1 LINENKLREL
11 LKEDE
16 SPILEFKREWYWDDS
31 TLSDEMPDKWG
42 EFLKDLISLSNG
54 YLGFVGN
61 TRYLIF
67 GFSETTQEIHDVNL
81 NSIRKLSNLKLFKKQ
96 LIEKLE
102 RYTFPSFLN
111 FKIDILQLDGKDLLV
126 FEIPSP
132 LHLTELKKDLKTK
145 TRVLDTGSVLIRK
158 GQNSDEIRTA
168 SPKEIADLTA
178 EFEIYK
184 SSQPKIANYKES
196 VGNTPERSI
205 EKTVQLY
212 IDKNSSYSLA
222 VGYPQKVSNWKDG
235 VIFEVYKLA
244 DEFGSFREFVY
255 LHSSCNQGKTLGYI
269 KQNKLVDKLDC
280 SIILTDRPDIKDVEK
295 RKENIKSNFATKFVY
310 FVDEFGYEFLYKD
323 CILDYQKYNLPIYVD
338 SRYDQDDDEDLS
350 AFNKLKEWFISENE
364 PLFIIKGHG
373 GIGKT
378 TLAKQFLDKVYD
390 ESNDAGILFI
400 DSKEIIDEL
409 SRNTGPK
416 NKIEDVY
423 DFYKAQMAIGE
434 EDVSRFSKDLLKL
447 SMDNGSLII
456 VLDGIDEVIAKLGDR
471 FDVESFITSIGNEYS
486 SDLNRTKVLITC
498 RDHFWNDVG
507 KKIQLPE
514 ITLKAFS
521 ESLAYEFFSQSLD
534 ADSKKIQKAMDIATS
549 LAIEEQKGE
558 NQSSGPVFIPF
569 LLDIIAYL
577 IKTKNED
584 FSSYNSFEST
594 ILSKE
599 NHIDFLIAKVCDRE
613 VIKLG
618 SLDLDKQIQL
628 FMKIATKKENGISL
642 YDIKPELSSLI
653 DSDVE
658 EQLIEKLKGHPLLI
672 CSGNSISFRY
682 DVFNVYFKSLFLVNF
697 FRKMNASA
705 FDEKTANIIRGYMKY
720 DSSFTDFLCERI
732 DFNDD
737 LVIFCMEIIEA
748 VREADNIE
756 QESVISSLLALLL
769 CLLQT
774 SKIHQSNIESRTE
787 LIEKLFG
794 DASNITGLCLVDI
807 FGEGNVKPTFDFRG
821 KHFLKCTF
829 DNYEY
834 FWECSINQDTR
845 FEKSFFRAIEPREGI
860 KIKIWEHLFSNDCNT
875 SSIQHLINQKE
886 DENQASTKAVIDNL
900 VKFFRLF
907 YERGNFYPRKQ
918 EHVRSK
924 LFAAKLLPILL
935 DKKVVKEFHDPKKPT
950 MKQFKISEEYKSI
963 INYIEQGSQCA
974 ELFRLADELVS

>member
-1 LINENKLREL
+1 
-11 LKEDE
+11 
-16 SPILEFKREWYWDDS
+16 
-31 TLSDEMPDKWG
+31 
-42 EFLKDLISLSNG
+42 
-54 YLGFVGN
+54 
-61 TRYLIF
+61 
-67 GFSETTQEIHDVNL
+67 
-81 NSIRKLSNLKLFKKQ
+81 
-96 LIEKLE
+96 
-102 RYTFPSFLN
+102 
-111 FKIDILQLDGKDLLV
+111 
-126 FEIPSP
+126 
-132 LHLTELKKDLKTK
+132 
-145 TRVLDTGSVLIRK
+145 
-158 GQNSDEIRTA
+158 
-168 SPKEIADLTA
+168 
-178 EFEIYK
+178 
-184 SSQPKIANYKES
+184 
-196 VGNTPERSI
+196 
-205 EKTVQLY
+205 
-212 IDKNSSYSLA
+212 
-222 VGYPQKVSNWKDG
+222 
-235 VIFEVYKLA
+235 
-244 DEFGSFREFVY
+244 
-255 LHSSCNQGKTLGYI
+255 
-269 KQNKLVDKLDC
+269 
-280 SIILTDRPDIKDVEK
+280 
-295 RKENIKSNFATKFVY
+295 
-310 FVDEFGYEFLYKD
+310 
-323 CILDYQKYNLPIYVD
+323 
-338 SRYDQDDDEDLS
+338 
-350 AFNKLKEWFISENE
+350 
-364 PLFIIKGHG
+364 
-373 GIGKT
+373 
-378 TLAKQFLDKVYD
+378 
-390 ESNDAGILFI
+390 
-400 DSKEIIDEL
+400 
-409 SRNTGPK
+409 
-416 NKIEDVY
+416 
-423 DFYKAQMAIGE
+423 
-434 EDVSRFSKDLLKL
+434 
-447 SMDNGSLII
+447 
-456 VLDGIDEVIAKLGDR
+456 
-471 FDVESFITSIGNEYS
+471 
-486 SDLNRTKVLITC
+486 
-498 RDHFWNDVG
+498 
-507 KKIQLPE
+507 
-514 ITLKAFS
+514 
-521 ESLAYEFFSQSLD
+521 
-534 ADSKKIQKAMDIATS
+534 MDIATS